1 MTTEKFAQPQ
11 YLIDTDSV
19 AAELAD
25 ANLRVFDCTVF
36 LRPTPDDPFRF
47 EGGRPEWQRGHLP
60 GSGFLDLDEELSDR
74 SCPLRFTMPSGEQ
87 FAKVMGRHGVGK
99 GVRVI
104 LYSAG
109 HPMWAARIWWML
121 RTFGFEN
128 AAVMDGGWE
137 KWVAEGKPVSTEP
150 CSYPATRF
158 DVNARSGLAVG
169 KAAVSAAISDSGT
182 QLISALTRKMH
193 AGEGVHYG
201 RPGRIPGSACVPA
214 LMLIERGAG
223 TFQPP
228 SHLAATFDAAGVR
241 PGQRVIT
248 YCGSGIAAACD
259 AFVLTLLGHDDVAI
273 YDGSL
278 AEWVS
283 DSSLPME
290 TG

>member
-1 MTTEKFAQPQ
+1 MTTEKFARPQ
-11 YLIDTDSV
+11 HLVDTGSV
-19 AAELAD
+19 AAELAESD
-25 ANLRVFDCTVF
+25 LRVFDCSVF
-36 LRPTPDDPFRF
+36 LRPTPDNPFRF
-47 EGGRPEWQRGHLP
+47 ESGRPEWQRGHVP
-60 GSGFLDLDEELSDR
+60 GSGFLDLDDELSDR
-74 SCPLRFTMPSGEQ
+74 SCPLRFTMPSSEQ

-121 RTFGFEN
+121 RAFGFEN

-137 KWVAEGKPVSTEP
+137 KWVAEGRPVSTEP
-150 CSYPATRF
+150 CRYPATHF
-158 DVNARSGLAVG
+158 DVSPRSGLVVG
-169 KAAVSAAISDSGT
+169 KAAVSAALADPGA

-228 SHLAATFDAAGVR
+228 SHLAAAFEAAGIR

-278 AEWVS
+278 AEWAS